1 MLIPK
6 LEVWRGSGAGSK
18 RNKVGKFIVPFKK
31 VSLCFRGFSFD
42 LLFFIIGKISSFRFM
57 IHNIQ
62 LHIPLRPISSVYATN
77 RYILSNAEFLIHSML
92 LGTCFSNKTTLFPY
106 AILAIDLKIYKQ
118 VSMAEWLGHRSLQ
131 INTMKWIKYR

>member
-92 LGTCFSNKTTLFPY
+92 LCTCFSNKEPLFPY
-106 AILAIDLKIYKQ
+106 AILAIDLKISKR
-118 VSMAEWLGHRSLQ
+118 VSSF
-131 INTMKWIKYR
+131 